1 MSKTVSLLVAEQLK
15 ELDSKYS
22 EDFRL
27 QLVEKIKS
35 ELLWCRIT
43 ARDASNRRVL
53 HTNLEDCEKLSRQIR
68 RLSDFVDNYESVLKG
83 EIDSYSSTF
92 LKKELK
98 KKVSLLIDE
107 EVDNLDN
114 IEFSDAL

>member
-1 MSKTVSLLVAEQLK
+1 MSKTASLLVADQLK

-27 QLVEKIKS
+27 KLVEKMK
-35 ELLWCRIT
+35 EQLLWCRIT
-43 ARDASNRRVL
+43 VRDATNRRVL
-53 HTNLEDCEKLSRQIR
+53 HTNLSDCEKLADRLR
-68 RLSDFVDNYESVLKG
+68 KLSDFVDNYENVLKG
-83 EIDSYSSTF
+83 EGDSYSSTF

-98 KKVSLLIDE
+98 KRVSLLIDE

-114 IEFSDAL
+114 AEFSDAL